1 MKTSTIK
8 NFALY
13 ISGVIFIIV
22 LWEVLALVIKNDL
35 VIPNISSVFKSLI
48 NILKKG
54 NTYLIILNTIYRL
67 ILSLIIGFFVS
78 LILALLSYV
87 FKWFSDFISPL
98 IALMRMIPVTT
109 IIII

>member
-8 NFALY
+8 NFTLY

-48 NILKKG
+48 NILKKA
-54 NTYLIILNTIYRL
+54 TRI
-67 ILSLIIGFFVS
+67 
-78 LILALLSYV
+78 
-87 FKWFSDFISPL
+87 
-98 IALMRMIPVTT
+98 
-109 IIII
+109 